1 MCACFSVAGFPAGVV
16 AGRGKP
22 NSFVRVMELYKVADL
37 SCYKSSIVC
46 ETVSICSAF
55 VQQLPHSLSSWT
67 LHGAKRF
74 GFLFGRYSLC
84 SPWGGAG
91 GGNEWGM
98 GHFPEDISVTASGSE
113 WLKVEVKKAMGWEGT
128 PREDGNQEHAARPV
142 PIELPNCKLLPGVLI
157 IF

>member
-1 MCACFSVAGFPAGVV
+1 MAQNGLDFFLA
-16 AGRGKP
+16 
-22 NSFVRVMELYKVADL
+22 MEV
-37 SCYKSSIVC
+37 SCL
-46 ETVSICSAF
+46 TVTHYAR
-55 VQQLPHSLSSWT
+55 P
-67 LHGAKRF
+67 
-74 GFLFGRYSLC
+74 
-84 SPWGGAG
+84 GGERG